1 MWNVNSVNGKPRV
14 FHLKYKPVS
23 YPPMICEKRIDGSM
37 AKEKAVKGLLQCRAQ
52 TSGCTTAVMGRN
64 TWARLPA
71 ATQENHPAAR
81 WWEGTLEQDSL
92 QLLGGQNIP
101 KRRSYKMLLQAK
113 REPPYRLLNDE
124 SVPTATLLLLDAV
137 HCNSRDP
144 SSPLLRDL
152 IWLQGDSLTVCKKH
166 MQYSEWSRWYIKL
179 ESVLGRQRLHYSE
192 DIEKQSIKQKDNSV
206 NGEPLYKT

>member
-1 MWNVNSVNGKPRV
+1 M
-14 FHLKYKPVS
+14 
-23 YPPMICEKRIDGSM
+23 
-37 AKEKAVKGLLQCRAQ
+37 
-52 TSGCTTAVMGRN
+52 
-64 TWARLPA
+64 LP
-71 ATQENHPAAR
+71 
-81 WWEGTLEQDSL
+81 
-92 QLLGGQNIP
+92 
-101 KRRSYKMLLQAK
+101 QAK

-206 NGEPLYKT
+206 NGEPLYKTKHWYLKCTAPGLCLFPRYSMQNSVAMCSVEFGGALKLRSDSCP